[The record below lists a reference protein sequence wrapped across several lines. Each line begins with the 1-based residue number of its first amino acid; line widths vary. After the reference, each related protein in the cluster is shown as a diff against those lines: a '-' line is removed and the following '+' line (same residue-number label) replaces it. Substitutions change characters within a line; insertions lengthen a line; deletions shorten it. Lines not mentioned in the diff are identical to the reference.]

1 MATKKFGGRK
11 TFEKIIDNTSKIG
24 EVVMRYVLNLEN
36 EKKAEFSFY
45 QNST

>member
-11 TFEKIIDNTSKIG
+11 IFEKIVDNTSKIG

-36 EKKAEFSFY
+36 EK
-45 QNST
+45 